1 MASTITW
8 DNLRDLAAFRTDN
21 GCAISLY
28 VDLDPG
34 VAPTPQDVE
43 TRVNSL
49 LDRGGVNGRAEQRQA
64 LRSDLERIR
73 RYVDD
78 EFDRDGARGLALFCS
93 STDNLWQPL
102 ALAEHVPDE
111 LRVGRELYLAPLVPL
126 VGGHEGAFVAMVGR
140 ERGDLYRVT
149 NGRLVTLEERFDEQ
163 PGQHDQGGWSQARYE
178 RHIENLVHQHL
189 KGFGERLDR
198 RVRTTRGARVVIV
211 CTEDMRSEVLSV
223 LAPETQSAIVG
234 WATAEAHAGPPELL
248 AAATPVLDAARAKQ
262 EHQTLERWQEEAGKS
277 GRAASGWEQVLEAA
291 SDGRVECLLYREGP
305 SREAFQ
311 CPHCGRGSVRGGA
324 CPLDGTTMDPHP
336 DALDLGVHQVL
347 AHGGSVLSVRSS
359 AELDAVDGIAALL
372 RY

>member
-8 DNLRDLAAFRTDN
+8 DNLRELAGFRTDD

-49 LDRGGVNGRAEQRQA
+49 LDRGGTNGYADHRQA
-64 LRSDLERIR
+64 LRNDLERIR

-93 STDNLWQPL
+93 GSDNLWQPL
-102 ALAEHVPDE
+102 PLSEHVPDE

-126 VGGHEGAFVAMVGR
+126 VGGNDGAFVGVVGR
-140 ERGDLYRVT
+140 ERGDLYRLE
-149 NGRLVTLEERFDEQ
+149 NGRLVTVEERFDEQ

-189 KGFGERLDR
+189 KAFGELLDR
-198 RVRTTRGARVVIV
+198 RVRAARDARVVLV
-211 CTEDMRSEVLSV
+211 CAEDMRSEVTGV
-223 LAPETQSAIVG
+223 LAPETQAAIVG
-234 WATAEAHAGPPELL
+234 WATAEAHAGTAELL
-248 AAATPVLDAARAKQ
+248 EVATPLLEAARAKD
-262 EHQTLERWQEEAGKS
+262 ERRALDRWQEEAGKQ

-291 SDGRVECLLYREGP
+291 SDGRVECLLFREGA

-311 CPHCGRGSVRGGA
+311 CPRCGRGSIQGGA
-324 CPLDGTTMDPHP
+324 CPLDGTSMDPHG
-336 DALDLGVHQVL
+336 DALDLAVHQVL
-347 AHGGSVLSVRSS
+347 SHGGSVLAIRSS
-359 AELDAVDGIAALL
+359 PDLDSVEGVAALL